1 MMALTERLLDF
12 RRTVLSN
19 QLAQA
24 TTPLDEGLA
33 AQALTAPGGDL
44 AEDVQF
50 LADELNLLRGDQAQ
64 LQQAIFEAAQVQR
77 RLCAPRE
84 RSWGEFEIAGE
95 IFPVRHLSGDFFKVM
110 ELGSALGLAVGD
122 IAGKGLSAGIWQP
135 HLLGL
140 IQRSA
145 RAHSS
150 PAEAVADVNRELC
163 HDEGQPPLTALF
175 FARLD
180 EKNELVYC
188 NAGLPA
194 PLLLRSNKTLER
206 LEKGGPMLGALR
218 HAVFQVGSVTLN
230 PGDVL
235 IAYSDG
241 VTECRNTQ
249 DDEFEM
255 ERLTTAVRTVSGVS
269 ASKAL
274 FSLLGTVL
282 DFADSCSPSDDVTLL
297 VVRRRAAIKSERPR
311 SRAKTFS
318 IHRRSASV
326 SGPNDRRRRYR
337 SSGRADHASVGIVS
351 TTERTCCVC
360 GRRAESC
367 PVDVLT

>member
-1 MMALTERLLDF
+1 MMALTERMLDF
-12 RRTVLSN
+12 RRTALSN
-19 QLAQA
+19 QLVQT
-24 TTPLDEGLA
+24 TTPPDKGVAVQTLA
-33 AQALTAPGGDL
+33 VPGNDL
-44 AEDVQF
+44 PENVKF
-50 LADELNLLRGDQAQ
+50 LADELNALRGDQAK

-84 RSWGEFEIAGE
+84 LSWGEFEVAGE

-135 HLLGL
+135 YLLGL
-140 IQRSA
+140 MQRSA

-150 PAEAVADVNRELC
+150 PAEAVAEVNRELC

-175 FARLD
+175 FARINK
-180 EKNELVYC
+180 KNELSYC

-206 LEKGGPMLGALR
+206 LEKGGPMLGALKN
-218 HAVFQVGSVTLN
+218 AVFQVGSVSLN
-230 PGDVL
+230 PGDML

-255 ERLTTAVRTVSGVS
+255 ERLTTAARTVPGVS

-282 DFADSCSPSDDVTLL
+282 DFADSCSPSDDVTVL
-297 VVRRRAAIKSERPR
+297 VVRRRATIKSKRPR
-311 SRAKTFS
+311 SRTKALFVPS
-318 IHRRSASV
+318 RRPAWV
-326 SGPNDRRRRYR
+326 SGPNDRPL
-337 SSGRADHASVGIVS
+337 
-351 TTERTCCVC
+351 E
-360 GRRAESC
+360 
-367 PVDVLT
+367 